1 MKCLLTRLLKAL
13 YAKLEELKKEREAE
27 ERLNKA
33 LDELL
38 DKIIKD
44 SRL

>member
-1 MKCLLTRLLKAL
+1 MKCLLTRWLKTL
-13 YAKLEELKKEREAE
+13 YAKLEELKEEREAE

>member
-1 MKCLLTRLLKAL
+1 MRELDYSPKDV
-13 YAKLEELKKEREAE
+13 EELKEEREAE

-38 DKIIKD
+38 DKITKD

>member
-1 MKCLLTRLLKAL
+1 MKCFLTRLLKAL
-13 YAKLEELKKEREAE
+13 YVKLEELKEEREAE